1 MKHRQDTAEPR
12 RRGPRSTALV
22 ATLLLLAALL
32 SAGLAALGIWQL
44 QRLAWKE
51 ALITRINQAQQAA
64 PTPLPASNA
73 WPSISKEQDEYRRV
87 QARGQFIHEKQTLVR
102 ASTALGTGYWVM
114 TPLRLSTGGYLLVNR
129 GYVGTGQLT
138 PESRG
143 EPSLGQPD
151 QIVTGLLRPSEPGGS
166 LLQKNEP
173 QAKRWYS
180 RDVAAIAQAQGLP
193 QQDVAPFFIDA
204 VALPD
209 SAPWPRAGLTVLSFN
224 NKHLGYAL
232 TWFTLA
238 LMVLAAGGYL
248 LWTELRLRR
257 QNPRIQPG
265 SDNLAP

>member
-1 MKHRQDTAEPR
+1 MNHHKDTAEPSR
-12 RRGPRSTALV
+12 QGPRSTTRV

-32 SAGLAALGIWQL
+32 SAGLAALGLWQL
-44 QRLAWKE
+44 QRLTWKE
-51 ALITRINQAQQAA
+51 ALIARITQAQQAA
-64 PTPLPASNA
+64 PTPLPARSDWA
-73 WPSISKEQDEYRRV
+73 GISKEQDEYRRV

-143 EPSLGQPD
+143 EPSLGQPE
-151 QIVTGLLRPSEPGGS
+151 QLVTGLLRPNEPGGS

-173 QAKRWYS
+173 QTQRWYS

-193 QQDVAPFFIDA
+193 QQDLAPFFIDA
-204 VALPD
+204 VAQPD
-209 SAPWPRAGLTVLSFN
+209 SPPWPRAGLTVLSFN

-238 LMVLAAGGYL
+238 LMVLAAGAYL
-248 LWTELRLRR
+248 LRTELRLRR
-257 QNPRIQPG
+257 QFTGANVG
-265 SDNLAP
+265 